1 MPTQLATRAIDRVV
15 ATLLLLL
22 MAAGCLA
29 LWIAVPAV
37 VLSTLT
43 RLSDSKNYHLL
54 VALFAVPAAMIAFA
68 PLLLWLNALYL
79 RVTGQWR
86 LDEDEQRH
94 RRLRGPL
101 EALLV
106 WSLLVAFGLLCLWF
120 AFPSSPPAPV

>member
-1 MPTQLATRAIDRVV
+1 MPSQLASRALDRV
-15 ATLLLLL
+15 AAAFLLLL

-29 LWIAVPAV
+29 LWIAVPAA

-79 RVTGQWR
+79 RVTGHWR
-86 LDEDEQRH
+86 FDEDEQRH

-101 EALLV
+101 ETLLV
-106 WSLLVAFGLLCLWF
+106 WSLLVAFALLCIWF
-120 AFPSSPPAPV
+120 AFPASPPAPV